1 MEISRRR
8 FGACALG
15 AFASRAWSAPTR
27 PKLTVLV
34 IVEQLRSDALD
45 AAWPQFGAGGFKRL
59 AEKGAWYTG
68 CRHLC
73 STFSATGLANLST
86 GTWPAQ
92 HGIVADSWWDY
103 AAHRPIKASEEALLA
118 TTLAA
123 QAIDAGMRVAV
134 VAMTRADGAVFAGT
148 PDARLYFMD
157 DHGQYTCIGAQPDWL
172 DEHNRAKGSES
183 ARDAKWMALNAAPDA
198 PALRTLKYDA
208 NHPSEFLALYK
219 ASPFGQTAVF
229 EMAADLV
236 VQDRLGLGNTPDLLC
251 LIDSSSALLGYDT
264 GGGSHAA
271 LMNQMVLHL
280 DRRIESLLNQLTKAV
295 GENGFNLVVSAAHG
309 APPEPAKET
318 RARMAVDGESVAAL
332 VEAALKNTGRHL
344 EKYLYPFLYLDRAAT
359 AGGAE
364 TVRRLAADAALA
376 HPAVLGYYTAG
387 GDCSEND
394 EWRRRFQNSFYAKRS
409 GDVMLSYRPEYV
421 EDFHAGRGISYGSLY
436 NYDTNVPLFLY
447 GPQFRTGVFDAP
459 VEAVDVAPTLA
470 RTMGVADPS
479 SSIGRVLSEALA
491 L

>member
-1 MEISRRR
+1 MGISRRH
-8 FGACALG
+8 FGASVLG
-15 AFASRAWSAPTR
+15 ALASQAWAAPAR

-34 IVEQLRSDALD
+34 IIEQLRSDALD
-45 AAWPQFGAGGFKRL
+45 AAWSQFGPGGFKRL
-59 AEKGAWYTG
+59 AEKGAWFTG
-68 CRHLC
+68 CRHLS
-73 STFSATGLANLST
+73 STFSSTGLANLAT

-103 AAHRPIKASEEALLA
+103 AAHAPVKAADEALLA
-118 TTLAA
+118 TTLGA

-134 VAMTRADGAVFAGT
+134 VAMTRAEAALFAGT
-148 PDARLYFMD
+148 RDAKLYFMD
-157 DHGQYTCIGAQPDWL
+157 DHGQYTCLGVQPDWL

-183 ARDAKWMALNAAPDA
+183 ARDAKWMALNAAPEA

-219 ASPFGQTAVF
+219 ASPFGQTAEF

-236 VQDRLGLGNTPDLLC
+236 VQDHFGLGNTPDLLC
-251 LIDSSSALLGYDT
+251 LIDSSSALLGYDI
-264 GGGSHAA
+264 GAGSPAP

-295 GENGFNLVVSAAHG
+295 GENGFNLVLCAAHG
-309 APPEPAKET
+309 APPDPKEA
-318 RARMAVDGESVAAL
+318 RPRMAVDGESVAVL
-332 VEAALKNTGRHL
+332 VDAALKNTGRRL
-344 EKYLYPFLYLDRAAT
+344 EKYLYPFLYLDRTAT

-364 TVRRLAADAALA
+364 TVRRLAAEAALA
-376 HPAVLGYYTAG
+376 HPAVMGFYTAG

-394 EWRRRFQNSFYAKRS
+394 EWRKRFQNSFYAKRS

-421 EDFHAGRGISYGSLY
+421 EDFHAGRGISYGSVY
-436 NYDTNVPLFLY
+436 NYDTNVPLFLC
-447 GPQFRTGVFDAP
+447 GPQFRAGVFDAP

-491 L
+491 I